1 MQSWFAGKITLPCS
15 STCTIGGGRSILFV
29 EIPQKQAGNKQIA
42 YNDLPKC
49 GPCKARSGGML
60 LCGLLKSFSA

>member
-1 MQSWFAGKITLPCS
+1 MQNSFAEKIALPYS

-29 EIPQKQAGNKQIA
+29 EYPQKQAGNKQIA

-49 GPCKARSGGML
+49 GPCGARPGGRL